1 MRLIYSGNF
10 VAKLVFARRIF
21 PALGNA
27 NEFSLLSLNGKIVM
41 SKTAYHITLK
51 GYVGGYDFDR
61 STVDKELAKNEGK
74 QVNVLIDSL
83 GGSLATGLS
92 ISAAFKNHGN
102 VNVHFVGLNAS
113 AATIA
118 SLGAAH
124 ISIDAGAM
132 YLVHKCS
139 MAFFEWGSLNSDQFA
154 TLIADFEKIKA
165 DLDKLDLNVA
175 QIYAKKCRK
184 PTADLLALMKVG
196 GWLTAKEALDWGF
209 VDEITDLDDEPAP
222 KLTDAL
228 ASAMASEG
236 MPIPN
241 IPLAETDREGLFG
254 KFLTAIASL
263 FRSPSNSISTAMIK
277 TYTFLSAILAD
288 NPLTVND
295 GKAAI
300 TAAQLDCIEDAL
312 ADKDRLCNEQ
322 KKTIEERD
330 ATITD
335 LQAKLAAKPAASTT
349 AVVED
354 GKPGGDAPK
363 NDVEQF
369 VDTYNSAR
377 ALYNGV

>member
-1 MRLIYSGNF
+1 M
-10 VAKLVFARRIF
+10 
-21 PALGNA
+21 P
-27 NEFSLLSLNGKIVM
+27 KI
-41 SKTAYHITLK
+41 AYNISLK

-61 STVDKELAKNEGK
+61 STVDRELAKNEGK

-132 YLVHKCS
+132 YLVHQCS
-139 MAFFEWGSLNSDQFA
+139 MAFFEWGSLNSAQFA
-154 TLIADFEKIKA
+154 TLIADCEKIKA
-165 DLDKLDLNVA
+165 DLDKLDLNCA
-175 QIYAKKCRK
+175 QLYAARCKRK
-184 PTADLLALMKVG
+184 PEDLLALMKAG

-209 VDEITDLDDEPAP
+209 VDEITDLADEPAP

-241 IPLAETDREGLFG
+241 IPIAEADKESAFARFLAA
-254 KFLTAIASL
+254 LTS
-263 FRSPSNSISTAMIK
+263 FFKPSTNPITTAMIK
-277 TYTFLSAILAD
+277 TYIFLSAILAD
-288 NPLTVND
+288 KPLTVKD
-295 GKAAI
+295 GAATV
-300 TAAQLDCIEDAL
+300 TAAQLDAIEAAL
-312 ADKDRLCNEQ
+312 AEKDRLCNEQ
-322 KKTIEERD
+322 KQTI
-330 ATITD
+330 AD
-335 LQAKLAAKPAASTT
+335 LQAKLAAKPAEASSQ
-349 AVVED
+349 VVED
-354 GKPGGDAPK
+354 NKPSGSAGPK

-369 VDTYNSAR
+369 VETYNSAKK
-377 ALYNGV
+377 LFDEV

>member
-1 MRLIYSGNF
+1 
-10 VAKLVFARRIF
+10 
-21 PALGNA
+21 
-27 NEFSLLSLNGKIVM
+27 M
-41 SKTAYHITLK
+41 SKTAYHISLK

-61 STVDKELAKNEGK
+61 STVDRELAKNDGK

-92 ISAAFKNHGN
+92 ISAAFRNHGN

-132 YLVHKCS
+132 YLVHQCS
-139 MAFFEWGSLNSDQFA
+139 MAFFEWGSLNSAQFA
-154 TLIADFEKIKA
+154 TLIADCEKIKA
-165 DLDKLDLNVA
+165 DLDKLDLNCA
-175 QIYAKKCRK
+175 QLYAARCKRK
-184 PTADLLALMKVG
+184 PEDLLALMKAG

-209 VDEITDLDDEPAP
+209 VDEITDLADEPAP

-228 ASAMASEG
+228 ASAMANAG

-241 IPLAETDREGLFG
+241 IPIAESDKESAFA
-254 KFLTAIASL
+254 KFIAALTSL
-263 FRSPSNSISTAMIK
+263 FSAKAERQADNKPSTNPITTEMIK

-288 NPLTVND
+288 KPLTVKD
-295 GKAAI
+295 GAA
-300 TAAQLDCIEDAL
+300 TVTVAQLDAIEDAL
-312 ADKDRLCNEQ
+312 AEKDRLCKEQ
-322 KKTIEERD
+322 KQTI
-330 ATITD
+330 AD
-335 LQAKLAAKPAASTT
+335 LQAKLDKQPAEPTKQ
-349 AVVED
+349 VVED
-354 GKPGGDAPK
+354 RKPGGDPAPK

-377 ALYNGV
+377 ALYNEV

>member
-1 MRLIYSGNF
+1 M
-10 VAKLVFARRIF
+10 
-21 PALGNA
+21 P
-27 NEFSLLSLNGKIVM
+27 KI
-41 SKTAYHITLK
+41 AYNISLK
-51 GYVGGYDFDR
+51 GYVGGADFDR
-61 STVDKELAKNEGK
+61 TTVDKALAQNEGK

-132 YLVHKCS
+132 YLVHQCS
-139 MAFFEWGSLNSDQFA
+139 MAFFEWGSLNSAQFA
-154 TLIADFEKIKA
+154 TLIADCEKIKA
-165 DLDKLDLNVA
+165 DLDKLDLNCA
-175 QIYAKKCRK
+175 QLYAARCKRK
-184 PTADLLALMKVG
+184 PEDLLALMKAG

-209 VDEITDLDDEPAP
+209 VDEITDLADEPAP

-241 IPLAETDREGLFG
+241 IPLSESDKESAFA
-254 KFLTAIASL
+254 KFISALTS
-263 FRSPSNSISTAMIK
+263 FFKPSTNPISTAMIK

-288 NPLTVND
+288 KPLTVKD
-295 GKAAI
+295 GAATV
-300 TAAQLDCIEDAL
+300 TAAQLDAIEDAL
-312 ADKDRLCNEQ
+312 AEKDRICNEQ
-322 KKTIEERD
+322 KKTI
-330 ATITD
+330 AD
-335 LQAKLAAKPAASTT
+335 LQAKLAAKPAEASSQ
-349 AVVED
+349 VVED
-354 GKPGGDAPK
+354 NKPSGTAGPK

-369 VDTYNSAR
+369 VETYNSAKK
-377 ALYNGV
+377 LFDEV

>member
-1 MRLIYSGNF
+1 
-10 VAKLVFARRIF
+10 
-21 PALGNA
+21 
-27 NEFSLLSLNGKIVM
+27 M
-41 SKTAYHITLK
+41 SKTTYNISLK

-61 STVDKELAKNEGK
+61 ATVDKELAKNEGK

-154 TLIADFEKIKA
+154 TLIADCEKIKA

-184 PTADLLALMKVG
+184 PVADLLALMKVG

-241 IPLAETDREGLFG
+241 IPLADTDREGLFG

-263 FRSPSNSISTAMIK
+263 FKPSTNSITTAMIK

-312 ADKDRLCNEQ
+312 AEKDRLCNEQ

-330 ATITD
+330 ATIAE

-354 GKPGGDAPK
+354 SKPGGDAPK

-377 ALYNGV
+377 ALYDEV

>member
-1 MRLIYSGNF
+1 
-10 VAKLVFARRIF
+10 
-21 PALGNA
+21 
-27 NEFSLLSLNGKIVM
+27 M
-41 SKTAYHITLK
+41 SKTAYNISLK

-61 STVDKELAKNEGK
+61 STVDRELAKNEGK

-132 YLVHKCS
+132 YLVHQCS
-139 MAFFEWGSLNSDQFA
+139 MALFSALQSAFGDNEWGSLNSAQFA
-154 TLIADFEKIKA
+154 SLIADCEKIKA
-165 DLDKLDLNVA
+165 DLDKLDLNCA
-175 QIYAKKCRK
+175 QLYASRCKRK
-184 PTADLLALMKVG
+184 TEDLLALMKVG

-209 VDEITDLDDEPAP
+209 VDEITGLADEPAP
-222 KLTDAL
+222 KLTDSL
-228 ASAMASEG
+228 ASAMANAG

-241 IPLAETDREGLFG
+241 IPIAETDRESLFG

-263 FRSPSNSISTAMIK
+263 FSAKAERQADNKPSTNPITTAMIK

-288 NPLTVND
+288 KPLTVKD
-295 GKAAI
+295 GSATISAE
-300 TAAQLDCIEDAL
+300 QLDCIESAF
-312 ADKDRLCNEQ
+312 AEKDRLCNEQ
-322 KKTIEERD
+322 KQTIADRDKTI
-330 ATITD
+330 AD
-335 LQAKLAAKPAASTT
+335 LQAKLAAKPAEPSRQ
-349 AVVED
+349 VVED
-354 GKPGGDAPK
+354 NKPGGEPAPK

-377 ALYNGV
+377 ALYNEV

>member
-1 MRLIYSGNF
+1 M
-10 VAKLVFARRIF
+10 
-21 PALGNA
+21 P
-27 NEFSLLSLNGKIVM
+27 
-41 SKTAYHITLK
+41 KTAYNISLK
-51 GYVGGYDFDR
+51 GYVGGADFDR
-61 STVDKELAKNEGK
+61 TTVDKTLAKNEGK

-132 YLVHKCS
+132 YLVHQCS
-139 MAFFEWGSLNSDQFA
+139 MAFFEWGSLNSAQFA
-154 TLIADFEKIKA
+154 TLIADCEKIKA
-165 DLDKLDLNVA
+165 DLDKLALNCA
-175 QIYAKKCRK
+175 QLYAARCKRK
-184 PTADLLALMKVG
+184 PEDLLALMKAG

-209 VDEITDLDDEPAP
+209 VDEITDLADEPAP

-241 IPLAETDREGLFG
+241 IPLAETDRESLFG

-263 FRSPSNSISTAMIK
+263 FKPSTNPITTAMIK

-288 NPLTVND
+288 KPLTVTD
-295 GKAAI
+295 G
-300 TAAQLDCIEDAL
+300 TATVTVAQLDAIEDVL
-312 ADKDRLCNEQ
+312 ADKDKTVNEQ
-322 KKTIEERD
+322 KAALEAKDSEIKAKDQTI
-330 ATITD
+330 AD
-335 LQAKLAAKPAASTT
+335 LQAKTLPEACRQLQA
-349 AVVED
+349 D
-354 GKPGGDAPK
+354 C
-363 NDVEQF
+363 
-369 VDTYNSAR
+369 R
-377 ALYNGV
+377 

>member
-1 MRLIYSGNF
+1 
-10 VAKLVFARRIF
+10 
-21 PALGNA
+21 
-27 NEFSLLSLNGKIVM
+27 M
-41 SKTAYHITLK
+41 SKTAYHISLK

-61 STVDKELAKNEGK
+61 STVDRELAKNEGK

-92 ISAAFKNHGN
+92 ISAAFRNHGN

-132 YLVHKCS
+132 YLVHQCS
-139 MAFFEWGSLNSDQFA
+139 MAFFEWGSLNSAQFA
-154 TLIADFEKIKA
+154 TLIADCEKIKA
-165 DLDKLDLNVA
+165 DLDKLDLNCA
-175 QIYAKKCRK
+175 QLYAARCKRK
-184 PTADLLALMKVG
+184 PEDLLALMKVG

-209 VDEITDLDDEPAP
+209 VDEITDLADEPAP

-228 ASAMASEG
+228 AYAMASEG

-241 IPLAETDREGLFG
+241 IPLAETDRESLFG

-263 FRSPSNSISTAMIK
+263 FKPSTNPITTAMIK
-277 TYTFLSAILAD
+277 TYTFLPAILAD
-288 NPLTVND
+288 KPLTVKD
-295 GKAAI
+295 GAA
-300 TAAQLDCIEDAL
+300 TVTVAQLDAIEDAL
-312 ADKDRLCNEQ
+312 AEKNRLCNEQ
-322 KKTIEERD
+322 KQTI
-330 ATITD
+330 AD
-335 LQAKLAAKPAASTT
+335 LQAKLDKTPAEPSKQ
-349 AVVED
+349 VLED
-354 GKPGGDAPK
+354 NKPGAEPKPK

-377 ALYNGV
+377 ALFAEV

>member
-1 MRLIYSGNF
+1 
-10 VAKLVFARRIF
+10 
-21 PALGNA
+21 
-27 NEFSLLSLNGKIVM
+27 M
-41 SKTAYHITLK
+41 SKTAYNITLK

-61 STVDKELAKNEGK
+61 STVDRELAKNEGK

-132 YLVHKCS
+132 YLVHQCS
-139 MAFFEWGSLNSDQFA
+139 MAFFEWGSLNSAQFA
-154 TLIADFEKIKA
+154 TLIADCEKIKA
-165 DLDKLDLNVA
+165 DLDKLDLNCA
-175 QIYAKKCRK
+175 QLYAARCKRK
-184 PTADLLALMKVG
+184 TEDLLALMKVG

-209 VDEITDLDDEPAP
+209 VDEITDLADEPAP

-228 ASAMASEG
+228 ASAMANAG

-241 IPLAETDREGLFG
+241 ISIEETEKGSAFA
-254 KFLTAIASL
+254 KFIAALTS
-263 FRSPSNSISTAMIK
+263 FFKPSVTNIFTAMIK

-288 NPLTVND
+288 KPLTVKD
-295 GKAAI
+295 GAA
-300 TAAQLDCIEDAL
+300 TVTVAQLDAIEGAI
-312 ADKDRLCNEQ
+312 ADKDKTVNEQ
-322 KKTIEERD
+322 KAALEAKDSEIKAKEKTI
-330 ATITD
+330 AD
-335 LQAKLAAKPAASTT
+335 LQAKLDKKPAENTKQ
-349 AVVED
+349 VVED
-354 GKPGGDAPK
+354 NKPDGEETPK

-369 VDTYNSAR
+369 VDTFNSAK
-377 ALYNGV
+377 ALFNEV

>member
-1 MRLIYSGNF
+1 
-10 VAKLVFARRIF
+10 
-21 PALGNA
+21 
-27 NEFSLLSLNGKIVM
+27 M
-41 SKTAYHITLK
+41 SKTAYHISLK

-61 STVDKELAKNEGK
+61 STVDRELAKNEGK

-132 YLVHKCS
+132 YLVHQCS
-139 MAFFEWGSLNSDQFA
+139 MAFFEWGSLNSAQFA
-154 TLIADFEKIKA
+154 TLIADCEKIKA
-165 DLDKLDLNVA
+165 DLDKLDLNCA
-175 QIYAKKCRK
+175 QLYAARCKRK
-184 PTADLLALMKVG
+184 TEDLLALMKVG

-209 VDEITDLDDEPAP
+209 VDEITDLADEPAP

-241 IPLAETDREGLFG
+241 IPLAETDRESLFG

-263 FRSPSNSISTAMIK
+263 FKPSTNPINTAMIK

-288 NPLTVND
+288 KPLTVSD
-295 GKAAI
+295 G
-300 TAAQLDCIEDAL
+300 TATVTVAQLDAIEDAL
-312 ADKDRLCNEQ
+312 ADKDKTVNEQ
-322 KKTIEERD
+322 KAALEAKDSEIKAKDQTI
-330 ATITD
+330 AD
-335 LQAKLAAKPAASTT
+335 LQAKLAQKPADNSKQI
-349 AVVED
+349 VDNGSKGE
-354 GKPGGDAPK
+354 PAPK
-363 NDVEQF
+363 TEAEAYCE
-369 VDTYNSAR
+369 TINSAR
-377 ALYNGV
+377 KLFNLI

>member
-1 MRLIYSGNF
+1 M
-10 VAKLVFARRIF
+10 
-21 PALGNA
+21 P
-27 NEFSLLSLNGKIVM
+27 KI
-41 SKTAYHITLK
+41 AYNISLK
-51 GYVGGYDFDR
+51 GYVGGVDFDR
-61 STVDKELAKNEGK
+61 TTVDKTLAQNEGK

-132 YLVHKCS
+132 YLVHQCS
-139 MAFFEWGSLNSDQFA
+139 MAFFEWGSLNSAQFA
-154 TLIADFEKIKA
+154 TLIADCEKIKA
-165 DLDKLDLNVA
+165 DLDKLDLNCA
-175 QIYAKKCRK
+175 QLYAARCKRK
-184 PTADLLALMKVG
+184 PEDLLALMKAG

-209 VDEITDLDDEPAP
+209 VDEITDLADEPAP

-241 IPLAETDREGLFG
+241 IPIAEADKESAFARFLAA
-254 KFLTAIASL
+254 LTS
-263 FRSPSNSISTAMIK
+263 FFKPSTNHITTAMIK

-288 NPLTVND
+288 KPLTVKD
-295 GKAAI
+295 GAATV
-300 TAAQLDCIEDAL
+300 TAAQLDAIEAAL
-312 ADKDRLCNEQ
+312 AEKDRLCNEQ
-322 KKTIEERD
+322 KQTI
-330 ATITD
+330 AD
-335 LQAKLAAKPAASTT
+335 LQAKLAAKPAEASSQ
-349 AVVED
+349 VVED
-354 GKPGGDAPK
+354 NKPSGSAGPK

-369 VDTYNSAR
+369 VETYNSAKK
-377 ALYNGV
+377 LFDEV

>member
-1 MRLIYSGNF
+1 M
-10 VAKLVFARRIF
+10 
-21 PALGNA
+21 P
-27 NEFSLLSLNGKIVM
+27 
-41 SKTAYHITLK
+41 KTTYNISLK
-51 GYVGGYDFDR
+51 GYVGGYDFDLA
-61 STVDKELAKNEGK
+61 TVDKELAKNEGK

-154 TLIADFEKIKA
+154 TLIADCEKIKA

-184 PTADLLALMKVG
+184 PVADLLALMKVG

-241 IPLAETDREGLFG
+241 IPLADTDREGLFG

-263 FRSPSNSISTAMIK
+263 FKPSTNPITTAMIK

-312 ADKDRLCNEQ
+312 AEKDRLCNEQ

-330 ATITD
+330 ATIAD

-354 GKPGGDAPK
+354 SKPGGDAPK

-377 ALYNGV
+377 ALYDEV